1 MINIK
6 EQIEWLED
14 WIQDDPEGLGKDLDT
29 RTFNALE
36 VAMIM
41 QIYKDE
47 QLILSGVSQQSE
59 LLKLKEFIDKQKDL
73 PSEISQIVNDNFWDL
88 L

>member
-59 LLKLKEFIDKQKDL
+59 LLLQSYKKGFEAATECLIKANNSIKEMKL
-73 PSEISQIVNDNFWDL
+73 
-88 L
+88 

>member
-47 QLILSGVSQQSE
+47 QLILFGVSQQSE

>member
-6 EQIEWLED
+6 EQIEWLEN
-14 WIQDDPEGLGKDLDT
+14 WVKDDPEGLGKDLDT

-41 QIYKDE
+41 QIYTDE
-47 QLILSGVSQQSE
+47 QLLIHGVVQS
-59 LLKLKEFIDKQKDL
+59 F
-73 PSEISQIVNDNFWDL
+73 
-88 L
+88 